1 MSSLTKCK
9 TCGSEVA
16 SDAKNC
22 PKCGAP
28 NKKGGCLRLIM
39 YAGGAF
45 IVLCVVGAVFSGGG
59 GGGDDGSKKSPTA
72 AVQTATAPAP
82 KQESLATIDAE
93 TLYKAYEA
101 NEVAADE
108 QFKGKLLKVSGVI
121 HDIGKDIMDNPY
133 VILGDDIGVQVTFPD
148 RENFR
153 KRLAQLKKGESITVT
168 GTVEGKML
176 HVQLRV
182 R

>member
-9 TCGSEVA
+9 TCGSEMA

-39 YAGGAF
+39 YAGGGF
-45 IVLCVVGAVFSGGG
+45 IALCVVGAIFSGGG
-59 GGGDDGSKKSPTA
+59 GDSGSKSSPAA
-72 AVQTATAPAP
+72 AVQPATAPAP
-82 KQESLATIDAE
+82 KQDSLATIDAE

-108 QFKGKLLKVSGVI
+108 QFKGKTIKVSGVI
-121 HDIGKDIMDNPY
+121 NDIAKDIMDNPY
-133 VILGDDIGVQVTFPD
+133 VILGDDIGVQCTFPD
-148 RENFR
+148 REDYR

-176 HVQLRV
+176 HVQLKV